1 MSLIKKKIFELLTWL
16 ALTISAVL
24 LYFIATDFF
33 IFPSRY
39 KYPFLL
45 FLLLIICITGICSV
59 VARGWFRKFTGIFNI
74 LICALM
80 VAAFIM
86 LPNIESRIKK
96 IFNNVKIDNEII
108 NVFVLNK
115 NYKDDIDEFK
125 SSRFIVQSSIDQDNQ
140 NYAVDVLKAKFEK
153 DSLYLVNKE
162 DVMDA
167 VEALYKE
174 EGTLLILNEAIVPM
188 IEEFEGYG
196 NFSSDCRVVYS
207 INREVEIEQTVVDDR
222 DITQKAFIVYAAG
235 CDTRTGRLTTYGRT
249 DVNLMVCVNPNTKQ
263 IMIVGIPRD
272 AYIRNPALDNQKDKL
287 THLGNHGILNT
298 LKGVNNHFS
307 IDIDYYGEV
316 IFSTF
321 KNVVDAVD
329 GIDVDNPYY
338 FTTYGGNGGQYSTRD
353 YEFPEGTIHL
363 TGDSALAYC
372 RERYNLPNGDYG
384 RNEHQT
390 IALKAL
396 IQKLLSP
403 AILENY
409 DSILNALNGQFLTNM
424 DMNDIF
430 KLISMQLDDNSS
442 WDIITYHLGGEGMM
456 QGTASMGWDRLL
468 YTVNL
473 FDSQV
478 NFIRN
483 EIEKMNNDERIK
495 QQTLPNEGD
504 TTYIPN

>member
-1 MSLIKKKIFELLTWL
+1 MSLIQKKLFELLTWL
-16 ALTISAVL
+16 ALIISAIL
-24 LYFIATDFF
+24 LNFIATDFF

-45 FLLLIICITGICSV
+45 FLIALVCITGICSV
-59 VARGWFRKFTGIFNI
+59 ASRGWFRKFAGVMNI
-74 LICALM
+74 IICLLM
-80 VAAFIM
+80 MITFVM
-86 LPNIESRIKK
+86 LPNIENRIRK

-108 NVFVLNK
+108 NVYVLNK
-115 NYKDDIDEFK
+115 NYKDNIDEFK
-125 SSRFIVQSSIDQDNQ
+125 TSKYIIQNSIDQDNQ
-140 NYAVDVLKAKFEK
+140 NYAIEALKTKLEK
-153 DSLYLVNKE
+153 DSLLLVRKD
-162 DVMDA
+162 DVISA

-188 IEEFEGYG
+188 IEEFEGFG
-196 NFSSDCRVVYS
+196 SFSDDCKAVYS
-207 INREVEIEQTVVDDR
+207 INREVEVEQTVIDNR
-222 DITQKAFIVYAAG
+222 DITEKTFIVYTAG

-272 AYIRNPALDNQKDKL
+272 AYIRIPALDNQKDKL
-287 THLGNHGILNT
+287 THLGNHGIMNT
-298 LKGVNNHFS
+298 LKGVNNHFN

-316 IFSTF
+316 IFDTF
-321 KNVVDAVD
+321 RNVVNAVD
-329 GIDVDNPYY
+329 GIDVENPYY
-338 FTTYGGNGGQYSTRD
+338 FNTIGGNGSLDGTV
-353 YEFPEGTIHL
+353 YEFPEGNIRL
-363 TGDSALAYC
+363 YGDSALAYC

-403 AILENY
+403 SILENY
-409 DSILNALNGQFLTNM
+409 NSILNALNGQFLTNM

-430 KLISMQLDDNSS
+430 KLIGMQLDDNSS
-442 WDIITYHLGGEGMM
+442 WEIITYHLGGQGMM
-456 QGTASMGWDRLL
+456 QGTASMGWERML

-473 FDSQV
+473 FDTQV

-495 QQTLPNEGD
+495 QQTLPNDAD